1 MDPLQ
6 MLANAIVIQ
15 AAKDYRTALRHVRR
29 KPDSKT
35 ARAEV
40 SELERFFRS
49 EWYRYLTNVN
59 GEALMKKLKE
69 ETGV

>member
-1 MDPLQ
+1 MEPLQ

-15 AAKDYRTALRHVRR
+15 AAKDYRAALRHIRR
-29 KPDSKT
+29 KPDSKV
-35 ARAEV
+35 AQAEIT
-40 SELERFFRS
+40 ELERFFRS
-49 EWYRYLTNVN
+49 EWYRCLTSVD